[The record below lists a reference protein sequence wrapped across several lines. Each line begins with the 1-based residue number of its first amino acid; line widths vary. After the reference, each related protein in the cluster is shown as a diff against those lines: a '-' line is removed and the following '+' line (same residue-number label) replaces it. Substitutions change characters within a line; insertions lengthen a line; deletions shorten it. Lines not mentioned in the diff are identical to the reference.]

1 MERARANSQVEAK
14 LNLPFAAQARIPI
27 FTRIKPLF
35 DGVKVA
41 CGRFGPAGSGL
52 AERFLAEVPPELQAL
67 LNGMLSVDQA
77 RRPTIHEVAA
87 FPWITGAVPAPADPA
102 TEPPPPGP
110 PSGPPTIP
118 PSAPGATSASS
129 AAYRG
134 LGAADDEAEEPRWNA
149 CGASALD
156 DVDDLAIPPP
166 VQVNAG
172 TLILD

>member
-1 MERARANSQVEAK
+1 MRNMVLTGGGSCLA
-14 LNLPFAAQARIPI
+14 
-27 FTRIKPLF
+27 
-35 DGVKVA
+35 GV
-41 CGRFGPAGSGL
+41 
-52 AERFLAEVPPELQAL
+52 AERIEAELKNAARFHTLPPSLKAL
-67 LNGMLSVDQA
+67 LNRMLYIDQA

-118 PSAPGATSASS
+118 PSAPGATSAGS

-134 LGAADDEAEEPRWNA
+134 LGAADPDEAEEPQWNA